1 RSYIG
6 IAGNED
12 FNYAEVKNA
21 VLYLQKSKYDAEFIP
36 FQGGHTWPLSDPVNK
51 ALRLLTLKAFT
62 RGYLNNGALEVDEF
76 YKKDIIY
83 NKNLQSQNLF
93 NWANGDLIK
102 IMENYRFYKTP
113 DSLKLA

>member
-1 RSYIG
+1 GVITCGAGYTGDSKIFSNDKARSYIG

-76 YKKDIIY
+76 YKKD
-83 NKNLQSQNLF
+83 
-93 NWANGDLIK
+93 
-102 IMENYRFYKTP
+102 
-113 DSLKLA
+113 